1 MGINGLDLNTKA
13 LLFLLTLGHNT
24 IMMKVYDQGV
34 LPYVEYHDVDGEIE
48 FIIHNGQFLEYGEQG
63 FTVDL
68 SSVQTTRLAAK
79 GACVWS
85 CIAGEYGEFPCNLHN
100 YKLLRNVWMHARSLP
115 TK

>member
-1 MGINGLDLNTKA
+1 MVIQYNLKA

-24 IMMKVYDQGV
+24 IMINYTKEGE
-34 LPYVEYHDVDGEIE
+34 LIACEYHDVDGEIE

-100 YKLLRNVWMHARSLP
+100 YKLLRNVWMHARSLS